1 MSTVSWELRFSR
13 QHTVVSAIFSISS
26 SAKSVSET
34 SNLMNVSDILAYRSK
49 TDFQATLQQSYNSIV
64 AYTFMES
71 KLLKI
76 SWFYFAKYLLG
87 SIFFTTKFNPQIFS
101 PSNFSTLK
109 ISEVLKANAAWN
121 SIAIWGKNGWILIFS
136 RQTFECKSI
145 KVFENCEV
153 NQFDVIEIQLHI
165 NQNCVYALKCM
176 AQWQQY
182 QHHLVRIGNMSW
194 QCESKLFWCVGKIS
208 LEIN

>member
-13 QHTVVSAIFSISS
+13 QHTVVSAIFP
-26 SAKSVSET
+26 
-34 SNLMNVSDILAYRSK
+34 
-49 TDFQATLQQSYNSIV
+49 FQAQQNLCLKPQIWWTFQTFWLIAQKLTFKQHQQSYNSIV

-121 SIAIWGKNGWILIFS
+121 SIAIWGKNGWILIFFLVKLWM
-136 RQTFECKSI
+136 QVDKSVWKLWSQSI
-145 KVFENCEV
+145 WRHRNSTAYK
-153 NQFDVIEIQLHI
+153 
-165 NQNCVYALKCM
+165 
-176 AQWQQY
+176 
-182 QHHLVRIGNMSW
+182 
-194 QCESKLFWCVGKIS
+194 SKLRLCIEMHGTVTTIPTPSSAHRQYELTVWKQVVLMCWQDITW
-208 LEIN
+208 N